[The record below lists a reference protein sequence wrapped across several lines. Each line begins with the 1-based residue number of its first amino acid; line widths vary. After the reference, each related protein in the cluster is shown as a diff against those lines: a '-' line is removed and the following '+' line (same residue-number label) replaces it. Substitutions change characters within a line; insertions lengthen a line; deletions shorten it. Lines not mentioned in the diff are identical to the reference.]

1 MIQNLIFRPVIA
13 EKLGAH
19 RLTDPI
25 MTTLVLEQLRLW
37 HDLGNGF
44 LDADG
49 NLWLHPSVDDWEQT
63 AGTSF
68 SPWKVKSILCKLDQL
83 GYVIR
88 EKFCKL
94 CDRLINPPDN
104 LRGDNHTKLL
114 RLNWERLKGL
124 WGAVEANSG
133 DGSDLISDSELNFF
147 RSESESDSESNSF
160 RSESESDSEA
170 EFLKSESESEEISPS
185 GFVTP
190 NALAQLDHFP
200 ASPPPLELQRPPESP
215 EDEQMQ
221 LMVEVRNV
229 TGKLTPQ
236 LQRLIAEVA
245 PDILRAA
252 LAKYPRNGSV
262 KKPCSYLMK
271 IVDQIKTER
280 ATNAKKTANQ
290 TTNEQMKQWFIE
302 ACRAGLIL
310 HDETEF
316 SLLPVKMGQLC
327 CRVPIPNRRP
337 NDPPYDLLP
346 LVELMRSA

>member
-1 MIQNLIFRPVIA
+1 VPSSRHGSKPGGNVNNVWGKEMMIQSLIFRPVIA

-25 MTTLVLEQLRLW
+25 MATLVLEQLRLW
-37 HDLGNGF
+37 HNSGNGF

-49 NLWLHPSVDDWEQT
+49 NLWLYPGVDDWEKT

-68 SPWKVKSILCKLDQL
+68 SPWKVKSILSKLDQL

-94 CDRLINPPDN
+94 CDRLYELPQN
-104 LRGDNHTKLL
+104 LRGDNHTKLI
-114 RLNWERLKGL
+114 RLNWERLTGL
-124 WGAVEANSG
+124 WESVEANSQ
-133 DGSDLISDSELNFF
+133 DGSDQISESDSESFKSDRSDQISETDSF
-147 RSESESDSESNSF
+147 KSESESDSEP
-160 RSESESDSEA
+160 EP
-170 EFLKSESESEEISPS
+170 EFLKSESESPRI
-185 GFVTP
+185 
-190 NALAQLDHFP
+190 
-200 ASPPPLELQRPPESP
+200 PPLPESI

-221 LMVEVRNV
+221 LMTEVRNV
-229 TGKLTPQ
+229 TGKLSPQ

-271 IVDQIKTER
+271 IIDQIKAER
-280 ATNAKKTANQ
+280 ATNVKITANQ
-290 TTNEQMKQWFIE
+290 TTTDLQEQWFKE
-302 ACRAGLIL
+302 ACRAGVVF

-316 SLLPVKMGQLC
+316 DTLPVVMNQIC
-327 CRVPIPNRRP
+327 CRVAIPNRREV
-337 NDPPYDLLP
+337 DPPYELRP

>member
-25 MTTLVLEQLRLW
+25 MATLVLEQLRLW

-49 NLWLHPSVDDWEQT
+49 NLWLYPSVEDWEQT

-68 SPWKVKSILCKLDQL
+68 SPWKVKSIISKLDQL

-94 CDRLINPPDN
+94 CDRLYELPQN
-104 LRGDNHTKLL
+104 LRGDNHTKLI
-114 RLNWERLKGL
+114 RLNWERLTGL
-124 WGAVEANSG
+124 WGAVAANSH
-133 DGSDLISDSELNFF
+133 DGSDQISDS
-147 RSESESDSESNSF
+147 DSF
-160 RSESESDSEA
+160 RSESDSDSEFFKSDQIS
-170 EFLKSESESEEISPS
+170 ESEVLKSESEEI
-185 GFVTP
+185 
-190 NALAQLDHFP
+190 
-200 ASPPPLELQRPPESP
+200 PPPPPSP

-221 LMVEVRNV
+221 LMAEVRNV
-229 TGKLTPQ
+229 TGKLSPQ

-280 ATNAKKTANQ
+280 ATKVKIADNQ
-290 TTNEQMKQWFIE
+290 TTTDFQEQWFKD
-302 ACRAGLIL
+302 ACRAGVVF

-316 SLLPVKMGQLC
+316 STLPVVMNQIC
-327 CRVPIPNRRP
+327 CRVEIPNRRP
-337 NDPPYDLLP
+337 NDPPFELRP
-346 LVELMRSA
+346 LVELMQSA